1 MKKILLAVCAV
12 VLMGCARSTRMTLHY
27 EGLTSD
33 ELYLSVAE
41 IGRPIGQ
48 VTDTL
53 HLEDGRATYTFDN
66 ETPIA
71 VWLMPRDFLFDEQ
84 IEGGVRTLRNGG
96 GFMELF
102 LAPRECVTLHAQSC
116 GAHVTAEVQGSI
128 LNREVVAVRNE
139 RNPLLGELYTAA
151 QSGDYVTMMQTGPK
165 MTAQLTA
172 YIEANPANEGAA
184 YALSQLDKECLPIY
198 FDKVDA
204 VAFEGLLSPL
214 KEPLQLAA
222 EGQRVLEGAKETI
235 AEGREAPDFTLPN
248 LAGESVSLRSLRG
261 KWVVLDFWGS
271 WCGWCIKGFPR
282 MKEVYAKYSD
292 RMEIVGI
299 ACKDQEEPW
308 RAAVEKYELPW
319 LQLFNAQ
326 DLRPTESPMHCYGV
340 EGFPTKI
347 ILSPEGVIHRIFV
360 GESEDFYRALEQALK

>member
-1 MKKILLAVCAV
+1 MKKLLLAACAIAM
-12 VLMGCARSTRMTLHY
+12 MGCARSTRMTLHY

-41 IGRPIGQ
+41 IGQPIGQ

-84 IEGGVRTLRNGG
+84 IEGGVRMLRNGG

-102 LAPRECVTLHAQSC
+102 LAPRERVALHAQSY

-128 LNREVVAVRNE
+128 LNREVVALRNE
-139 RNPLLGELYTAA
+139 RNPLLGKLYTAA

-184 YALSQLDKECLPIY
+184 YALSQLDKESLPVY

-214 KEPLQLAA
+214 KESLQLAA

-282 MKEVYAKYSD
+282 MKEVYAKYGD

-299 ACKDQEEPW
+299 ACKDQEELW

-319 LQLFNAQ
+319 QQLFNAQ

>member
-1 MKKILLAVCAV
+1 MKKWLLVACAAA
-12 VLMGCARSTRMTLHY
+12 LMGCARSTRMTLHY

-102 LAPRECVTLHAQSC
+102 LAPRECVTFHAQSY

-128 LNREVVAVRNE
+128 LNREVVALRNE

-184 YALSQLDKECLPIY
+184 YALSQLDKECLPVY

-214 KEPLQLAA
+214 KESLQLAA
-222 EGQRVLEGAKETI
+222 EGQRVLEVRYLRNYADLTPETLV
-235 AEGREAPDFTLPN
+235 ADSL
-248 LAGESVSLRSLRG
+248 LATILEPHRG
-261 KWVVLDFWGS
+261 KVVYADFWGS

-299 ACKDQEEPW
+299 ACKDQEGPW

>member
-1 MKKILLAVCAV
+1 MKKLLLVACAIAM
-12 VLMGCARSTRMTLHY
+12 MGCARSTRMTLHY

-41 IGRPIGQ
+41 IGQPIGQ

-53 HLEDGRATYTFDN
+53 HLEDGRATYTVDN

-84 IEGGVRTLRNGG
+84 IEGGVRMLRNGG

-102 LAPRECVTLHAQSC
+102 LAPRERVTLHAQSY

-128 LNREVVAVRNE
+128 LNREVVALRNE

-172 YIEANPANEGAA
+172 YIEANPANESAA
-184 YALSQLDKECLPIY
+184 YALSQLDKECLPVY

-214 KEPLQLAA
+214 KESLQLAA

>member
-1 MKKILLAVCAV
+1 M
-12 VLMGCARSTRMTLHY
+12 MGCARSTRMTLHY

-41 IGRPIGQ
+41 IGQPIGQ

-53 HLEDGRATYTFDN
+53 HLKDGRATYTFDN

-84 IEGGVRTLRNGG
+84 IEGGVRMLRNGG

-102 LAPRECVTLHAQSC
+102 LAPRERVTLHAQSY

-128 LNREVVAVRNE
+128 LNREVVALRNE
-139 RNPLLGELYTAA
+139 RNPLLGKLYTAA

-172 YIEANPANEGAA
+172 YIEANPANESAA
-184 YALSQLDKECLPIY
+184 YALSQLDKECLSVY

-214 KEPLQLAA
+214 KEPLLLAA

-282 MKEVYAKYSD
+282 MKEVYAKYGD